1 MFVSPS
7 TVAVFRQRTKA
18 GAMLGTGDVAII
30 YHISSTAAN
39 GWLAGHSD
47 TASKPRRQQ
56 AVHPTSRAR
65 LSANPETRR
74 RGRRARR
81 ALQTAARHR
90 AITEDEAALDA
101 SDLGRSRY

>member
-1 MFVSPS
+1 
-7 TVAVFRQRTKA
+7 
-18 GAMLGTGDVAII
+18 MLGTGDVAII

-74 RGRRARR
+74 RGRRVSGARPSTFLRYLAVVVILESQSRWPNTTDSRPGKR
-81 ALQTAARHR
+81 AQRIR
-90 AITEDEAALDA
+90 AGGLSIAKI
-101 SDLGRSRY
+101 